1 MAGVD
6 LIARFERIRE
16 RAKVAPDAV
25 AVAAF
30 NAAACAVFSVM
41 CDQTHAALL
50 NP

>member
-16 RAKVAPDAV
+16 RAKVAPDAF
-25 AVAAF
+25 AMAAF
-30 NAAACAVFSVM
+30 EAAECAVFSAM
-41 CDQTHAALL
+41 CYQTRAALL